1 MRNITSTVFKYLAWA
16 LLIIVILLYMENYDI
31 RQQAIVLLVGVV
43 AIDAVFSI
51 SALVRRGIKQRNKR
65 INAAKKSKAKKQA
78 KKNEATAVSEAAEA
92 VREAGTALLD
102 TAETTWNAVKEK
114 GSSVKN
120 AVMEKLNPASDESL
134 PAIEDGKKSK

>member
-1 MRNITSTVFKYLAWA
+1 MKNITSLIFKYLAWA

-31 RQQAIVLLVGVV
+31 RQQAIVLLAGVV

-51 SALVRRGIKQRNKR
+51 SALVRRGVKQRNKR
-65 INAAKKSKAKKQA
+65 IKAAKKKKSS
-78 KKNEATAVSEAAEA
+78 KKNESTVVSDAAEA
-92 VREAGTALLD
+92 VKEAGSALRD

-120 AVMEKLNPASDESL
+120 AVMEKLNPASEESL

>member
-1 MRNITSTVFKYLAWA
+1 MKNITSLIFKYLAWA

-31 RQQAIVLLVGVV
+31 RQQAIVLLAGVV

-51 SALVRRGIKQRNKR
+51 SALVRRGVKQRNKR
-65 INAAKKSKAKKQA
+65 IKAAKKKKSS
-78 KKNEATAVSEAAEA
+78 KKNESTVVSDAAEA
-92 VREAGTALLD
+92 VKEAGSALRD

-114 GSSVKN
+114 SSSVKN
-120 AVMEKLNPASDESL
+120 AVMEKLNPASEESL

>member
-1 MRNITSTVFKYLAWA
+1 MRNISSLVFKYLAWA

-51 SALVRRGIKQRNKR
+51 SALVRRGVKQHNKR
-65 INAAKKSKAKKQA
+65 VNAAKKSRKKKQA
-78 KKNEATAVSEAAEA
+78 KKNESTAVSDAAEA
-92 VREAGTALLD
+92 VKEAGTALRD
-102 TAETTWNAVKEK
+102 TAEITWNAMKEK

-120 AVMEKLNPASDESL
+120 AVMEKLNGSSEDSL